1 MDQTT
6 NKTKIQ
12 PNNSNVKPNKIII
25 INKNNFQFIKLDSNH
40 FNLVFEINN
49 PNIIL
54 PKIINFDLINL
65 IYKLNPNVFEQIYTD
80 KIDEKEIHINSL
92 LRDLFGDLGLPQY
105 YSSLNVIKR
114 ETTDSNI
121 VFDCIA
127 NANSGVNIKVPDG
140 CERVP
145 LEKVIVNFGIVSDHK
160 VYISCDI
167 ILLEDHGLPPFFEK
181 ITGNLIYNIFNKV
194 KQFIE
199 NVTFNV

>member
-1 MDQTT
+1 MEPTT
-6 NKTKIQ
+6 NKIDPPIPTKHL
-12 PNNSNVKPNKIII
+12 NKIMI
-25 INKNNFQFIKLDSNH
+25 INKNNFQFTKLDSNN
-40 FNLVFEINN
+40 FNLVFEIHN

-65 IYKLNPNVFEQIYTD
+65 IYKLNPNVFEQIHTN
-80 KIDEKEIHINSL
+80 KISETEININSL
-92 LRDLFGDLGLPQY
+92 LIDLFGELGLPQY

-114 ETTDSNI
+114 ECSESNI
-121 VFDCIA
+121 IFDCIA
-127 NANSGVNIKVPDG
+127 NSDINIKVPQG
-140 CERVP
+140 YESVP
-145 LEKVIVNFGIVSDHK
+145 LDKVIVNFGIVSHHK

-199 NVTFNV
+199 NIAFNI

>member
-1 MDQTT
+1 MELIRGNNTNNTNNT
-6 NKTKIQ
+6 NKIM
-12 PNNSNVKPNKIII
+12 I
-25 INKNNFQFIKLDSNH
+25 INKNNFQFTKLDSNN

-49 PNIIL
+49 SNIIL
-54 PKIINFDLINL
+54 SKIINFDLINL
-65 IYKLNPNVFEQIYTD
+65 IYKLNPNVFEKIQTTQIN
-80 KIDEKEIHINSL
+80 KDEININSL
-92 LRDLFGDLGLPQY
+92 LIDLFGELGLPQY
-105 YSSLNVIKR
+105 YSTLNVIKR
-114 ETTDSNI
+114 ECSESNI

-127 NANSGVNIKVPDG
+127 NTNTNTNTKIPEGYES
-140 CERVP
+140 VP

-167 ILLEDHGLPPFFEK
+167 ILIEDHGLPPFFEK

>member
-1 MDQTT
+1 MEPTT

-12 PNNSNVKPNKIII
+12 PNNSNVKPNKIMI
-25 INKNNFQFIKLDSNH
+25 INKNNFQFTKLDSNN

-54 PKIINFDLINL
+54 SKIINFDLINL
-65 IYKLNPNVFEQIYTD
+65 IYKLNPNVFEQIDTIQ
-80 KIDEKEIHINSL
+80 IDENEIHINSL
-92 LRDLFGDLGLPQY
+92 LRDLFGELGLPQY

-114 ETTDSNI
+114 EITDSNI

-127 NANSGVNIKVPDG
+127 NINANAGSKVPDG
-140 CERVP
+140 CEHVP

-167 ILLEDHGLPPFFEK
+167 ILLEDHGLPLFFEK
-181 ITGNLIYNIFNKV
+181 ITGNLIYNIFNKL

-199 NVTFNV
+199 NVAFNI

>member
-127 NANSGVNIKVPDG
+127 NANSGVKVSDG